1 MIMKNKKILEDQISF
16 ENFEDFINYKF
27 KQN

>member
-16 ENFEDFINYKF
+16 GNFEDFINYKF